1 MILLFLLVEEGCFW
15 IVILMLLL
23 RIGNDLRKIGFFIV
37 RCEVIDFWILMEVV
51 VVRVKIDVR
60 CELMDFKL

>member
-1 MILLFLLVEEGCFW
+1 
-15 IVILMLLL
+15 MLLL
-23 RIGNDLRKIGFFIV
+23 RIGNDLRKIGFFMV